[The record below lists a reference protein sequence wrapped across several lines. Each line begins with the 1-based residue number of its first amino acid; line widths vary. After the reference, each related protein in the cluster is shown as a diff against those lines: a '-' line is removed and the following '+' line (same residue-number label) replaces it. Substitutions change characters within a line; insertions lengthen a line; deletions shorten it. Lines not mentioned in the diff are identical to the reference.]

1 MKTDRKKGLFFSLIF
16 SIAGGVLLSYAFP
29 PFDRWPIAFFA
40 LVPLLYSASG
50 NSLRN
55 FLFGTAAGFF
65 FYAFSFSWL
74 YNVAGPVYLLLA
86 LYLSL
91 FWGLFLYLVFSLPE
105 KGRIFTAASVW
116 FLLEIIVS
124 NLLTGF
130 PWLLLGLSQWKNA
143 AVLKIAG
150 LSGIYGISFLVVLA
164 NFAVFY
170 SFRKKHLLSWLSAL
184 AVLAAGFLLPAGIFY
199 GKTNRTGTLS
209 VMVVQPNLNSAEG
222 RSVYSDLNN
231 TGLMTIENLKDKKPD
246 IVIWPE
252 SIFPDD
258 IGAEPEIIEGLK
270 ALSAEHGFA
279 LILGTFTSSQ
289 GDYYNSA
296 LLVEGDK
303 ISVYRKNHL
312 VPYGEFILGG
322 RFRIIR
328 NIFEKIAGYV
338 PYEKHG
344 SELAVF
350 AAKGAGVAPLI
361 CFENIF
367 PEMTRS
373 LVLEEAEIFTVIT
386 NDSWFGMSAGP
397 YQHFAHNALRAAESG
412 KYFVQCSI
420 TGISGVVSP
429 SGISESV
436 VEKNGKKLFVEGV
449 LFYDVPLIQGKTPYA
464 RAGDIPL
471 FILSLILTG
480 AVLCR
485 QK

>member
-1 MKTDRKKGLFFSLIF
+1 LETDRKKSLFFSLIL
-16 SIAGGVLLSYAFP
+16 SIAGGIILSYAFP
-29 PFDRWPIAFFA
+29 PFNRWPLAFFA
-40 LVPLLYSASG
+40 LAPLLYAAAG
-50 NSLRN
+50 NSLKN
-55 FLFGTAAGFF
+55 FFFGTTAGFS
-65 FYAFSFSWL
+65 FYAFSFAWL
-74 YNVAGPVYLLLA
+74 YNAAGPVYLLLA

-91 FWGLFLYLVFSLPE
+91 FWGLFLCLVFALPE
-105 KGRIFTAASVW
+105 KGRIFTAASLW
-116 FLLEIIVS
+116 FLLEIKDS
-124 NLLTGF
+124 TLLTGF
-130 PWLLLGLSQWKNA
+130 PWLLLGLAQWNNP

-170 SFRKKHLLSWLSAL
+170 SFRKRHLLSWF
-184 AVLAAGFLLPAGIFY
+184 AVIVILAAGFLLPAGIFY

-222 RSVYSDLNN
+222 RSIYSDLNN
-231 TGLMTIENLKDKKPD
+231 TGLLTMEHLKDKKPD

-270 ALSAEHGFA
+270 ALAEEHGFSI
-279 LILGTFTSSQ
+279 ILGTFTSTG
-289 GDYYNSA
+289 GDFYNSA
-296 LLVEGDK
+296 LFVDGDK
-303 ISVYRKNHL
+303 IQVYRKNHL

-338 PYEKHG
+338 PEGKNG
-344 SELAVF
+344 SGLAVF
-350 AAKGAGVAPLI
+350 TAKGAGVAPLI

-373 LVLEEAEIFTVIT
+373 LSAEGAEVFAVIT

-412 KYFVQCSI
+412 
-420 TGISGVVSP
+420 
-429 SGISESV
+429 
-436 VEKNGKKLFVEGV
+436 
-449 LFYDVPLIQGKTPYA
+449 
-464 RAGDIPL
+464 R
-471 FILSLILTG
+471 
-480 AVLCR
+480 
-485 QK
+485 